1 LEQKRV
7 EALVQKKEALEKIVK
22 DNDA

>member
-22 DNDA
+22 ENDA